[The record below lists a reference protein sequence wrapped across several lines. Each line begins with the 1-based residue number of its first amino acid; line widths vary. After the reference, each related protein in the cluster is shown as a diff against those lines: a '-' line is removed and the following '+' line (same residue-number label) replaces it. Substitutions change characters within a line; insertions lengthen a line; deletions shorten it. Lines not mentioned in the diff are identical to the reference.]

1 MPKYTAEE
9 NATIDHIAK
18 VFSESGS
25 TFLVLNLDDPRI
37 KDHLSIFCGGK
48 VKGKISREHNIAISI
63 SRSDGTVTFANKTNV
78 VDNDPVVDPTSVSVD
93 PIVDPEPELEPKKS
107 PKNVSAHKGYKPH
120 KYVLPP
126 FHADM
131 IDALKDPS
139 APVIYGVGPTGTG
152 KTTHMKHIA
161 AELDMEFRSVNC
173 RRDMDTASFTGDKT
187 VDIDTDSGQNF
198 VTFLD
203 GPVIEAMKVGL
214 DDDGNEIG
222 RPALL
227 VIDEA
232 PMIPSWIAIGF
243 NNLLESNDG
252 RRKYVLT
259 EDGGRVVRAHS
270 GFRIVML
277 GNTIG
282 RGITD
287 LSGAGY
293 TAQTEALD
301 DSTLD
306 RVCAVFEYGYH
317 RRAEESIIREKV
329 GDVEIYNKIVAFR
342 DAMRKFRREGKLTIP
357 FSTRLIVQLCDGYRV
372 WGDIKKALRYTVL
385 TKVSG
390 ISGDR
395 KSYIEAI
402 LSEFSIDFGADSR
415 DNDGDFDYD

>member
-1 MPKYTAEE
+1 MSECTKEE
-9 NATIDHIAK
+9 KETIGYVEKLMSDG
-18 VFSESGS
+18 GS
-25 TFLVLNLDDPRI
+25 VVLALGLDDPKI
-37 KDHLSIFCGGK
+37 KDHISTLRK
-48 VKGKISREHNIAISI
+48 VRVKTKLGRHHDIGMSVSQSTN
-63 SRSDGTVTFANKTNV
+63 TVTFTKLTE
-78 VDNDPVVDPTSVSVD
+78 VDCDFVLNTE
-93 PIVDPEPELEPKKS
+93 PEPELEPKKS